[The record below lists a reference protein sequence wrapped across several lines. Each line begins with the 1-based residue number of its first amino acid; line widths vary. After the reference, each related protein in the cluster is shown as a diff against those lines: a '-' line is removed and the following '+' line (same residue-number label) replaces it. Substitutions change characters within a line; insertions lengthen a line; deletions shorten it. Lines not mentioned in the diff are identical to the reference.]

1 MDQVKIGQFVAQCRK
16 EKNLTQTQLAEQL
29 NLTDR
34 AVSKWETGK
43 GLPDASIMPD
53 LCGLLGISINELFSG
68 ERIYTDD
75 YKRKAEEN
83 LLRIKKEAERAKA
96 FRILIVCFSFFSLT
110 LIVSSLFVFIFTD
123 GKAYSAMLT
132 LGTLGV
138 STAITSLS
146 LYIGYRLERQKK
158 DKYIKNR

>member
-1 MDQVKIGQFVAQCRK
+1 MDQVKIGHFIAQCRK
-16 EKNLTQTQLAEQL
+16 EKNLTQAQLAEQL

-43 GLPDASIMPD
+43 GLPDASVMPE

-68 ERIYTDD
+68 EQIYTND

-83 LLRIKKEAERAKA
+83 LLRIKKEAERMKA
-96 FRILIVCFSFFSLT
+96 FRILIVCFSILSVA
-110 LIVSSLFVFIFTD
+110 LIVSSLFVFFFTD
-123 GKAYSAMLT
+123 GKAYSAILT

-138 STAITSLS
+138 SAAITSLS
-146 LYIGYRLERQKK
+146 LYIGYRSEKK
-158 DKYIKNR
+158 SVNSI

>member
-1 MDQVKIGQFVAQCRK
+1 MDQVKTGQFIAQCRK
-16 EKNLTQTQLAEQL
+16 EKNLTQAQLAEQL

-53 LCGLLGISINELFSG
+53 LCELLGISINELFSG
-68 ERIYTDD
+68 ERVLTDN

-83 LLRIKKEAERAKA
+83 LLRIKKEAERIKA
-96 FRILIVCFSFFSLT
+96 FRILIVCFSILSVA
-110 LIVSSLFVFIFTD
+110 LIVSSLFVFFFTD
-123 GKAYSAMLT
+123 GKAYSAILT

-138 STAITSLS
+138 SMGITSLS
-146 LYIGYRLERQKK
+146 LYIGQRLEKKQKQS
-158 DKYIKNR
+158 

>member
-1 MDQVKIGQFVAQCRK
+1 MDQVKIGHFIAQCRK
-16 EKNLTQTQLAEQL
+16 EKNLTQAQLAEQL

-43 GLPDASIMPD
+43 GLPDASVMPE

-68 ERIYTDD
+68 EQIYTND

-83 LLRIKKEAERAKA
+83 LLRIKREAERAKA
-96 FRILIVCFSFFSLT
+96 FRILIVCFSILSLT
-110 LIVSSLFVFIFTD
+110 LIASSLLVYFFTE
-123 GKAYSAMLT
+123 GNAYSTILT

-146 LYIGYRLERQKK
+146 LYIGYRLEKQEKG
-158 DKYIKNR
+158 

>member
-1 MDQVKIGQFVAQCRK
+1 MDQVKIGHFIAQCRK
-16 EKNLTQTQLAEQL
+16 EKNLTQAQLAEQL

-43 GLPDASIMPD
+43 GLPDASVMPE

-68 ERIYTDD
+68 EQIYTND

-83 LLRIKKEAERAKA
+83 LLRIKREAERAKA
-96 FRILIVCFSFFSLT
+96 FRILIVCFSILSLT
-110 LIVSSLFVFIFTD
+110 LIVSSLLVYFFTE
-123 GKAYSAMLT
+123 GNAYSTILT

-146 LYIGYRLERQKK
+146 LYIGSRLEKQEKG
-158 DKYIKNR
+158 

>member
-1 MDQVKIGQFVAQCRK
+1 MDQVKIGQFIAQCRK
-16 EKNLTQTQLAEQL
+16 EKNLTQAQLAEQL

-53 LCGLLGISINELFSG
+53 LCELLGISINELFSG
-68 ERIYTDD
+68 ERVLTDN

-83 LLRIKKEAERAKA
+83 LLRIKKEAERIKA
-96 FRILIVCFSFFSLT
+96 FRVLIVCFSILSVA
-110 LIVSSLFVFIFTD
+110 LIVSSLFVFFFTN
-123 GKAYSAMLT
+123 GKAYSAILT

-138 STAITSLS
+138 SMGITSLS
-146 LYIGYRLERQKK
+146 LYIGYRLEKK
-158 DKYIKNR
+158 QQQR

>member
-1 MDQVKIGQFVAQCRK
+1 MDQVKIGRFIAQCRK
-16 EKNLTQTQLAEQL
+16 EKNLTQAQLAEQL

-53 LCGLLGISINELFSG
+53 LCELLSISINELFSG
-68 ERIYTDD
+68 ERVLTDN

-83 LLRIKKEAERAKA
+83 LLRIKKEAERIKA
-96 FRILIVCFSFFSLT
+96 FRILIVCFSILSVA
-110 LIVSSLFVFIFTD
+110 LIVSSLFVFFFTD
-123 GKAYSAMLT
+123 GKAYSAILT

-138 STAITSLS
+138 SMGITSLS
-146 LYIGYRLERQKK
+146 LYIGYRLERQAKEA
-158 DKYIKNR
+158 RS

>member
-1 MDQVKIGQFVAQCRK
+1 MDQFKIGHFIAQCRK
-16 EKNLTQTQLAEQL
+16 EKNLTQAQLAEQL

-43 GLPDASIMPD
+43 GLPDASVMPE

-68 ERIYTDD
+68 EQIYTND

-83 LLRIKKEAERAKA
+83 LLRIKREAERAKA
-96 FRILIVCFSFFSLT
+96 FRILIVCFSILSLT
-110 LIVSSLFVFIFTD
+110 LIVSSLLVYFFTE
-123 GKAYSAMLT
+123 GNAYSTILT

-146 LYIGYRLERQKK
+146 LYIGYRLEKQEKG
-158 DKYIKNR
+158 

>member
-1 MDQVKIGQFVAQCRK
+1 MDQVKIGQFVAQSRK
-16 EKNLTQTQLAEQL
+16 EKNLTQAQLAEQL

-123 GKAYSAMLT
+123 SKAYSAILT

-158 DKYIKNR
+158 TSV

>member
-1 MDQVKIGQFVAQCRK
+1 MDQVKIGHFIAQCRK
-16 EKNLTQTQLAEQL
+16 EKNLTQAQLAEQL

-43 GLPDASIMPD
+43 GLPDASVMPE

-68 ERIYTDD
+68 EQIYSND

-83 LLRIKKEAERAKA
+83 LLRIKREAERAKA
-96 FRILIVCFSFFSLT
+96 FRILIVCFSILSLT
-110 LIVSSLFVFIFTD
+110 LIVSSLLVYFFTE
-123 GKAYSAMLT
+123 GNAYSTILT

-146 LYIGYRLERQKK
+146 LYIGYRLEKQEKG
-158 DKYIKNR
+158 

>member
-1 MDQVKIGQFVAQCRK
+1 MDQVKIGHFIAQCRK
-16 EKNLTQTQLAEQL
+16 EKNLTQAQLAEQL

-43 GLPDASIMPD
+43 GLPDASVMPE

-68 ERIYTDD
+68 EQIYTND

-83 LLRIKKEAERAKA
+83 LLRIKREAERAKA
-96 FRILIVCFSFFSLT
+96 FRILIVCFSILSLT
-110 LIVSSLFVFIFTD
+110 LIVSSLLVYFFTE
-123 GKAYSAMLT
+123 GNAYSTILT

-146 LYIGYRLERQKK
+146 LYIGYRLEKQEKG
-158 DKYIKNR
+158 